1 MFQSLFQRSLLF
13 GKCRENMFYHKTVC
27 KYCKNCKSLS
37 FRFTSRKIILNYL
50 FLISPLLIYKII
62 FQFSYDGSQF
72 DVTEQESPLIEDNL
86 FQGSCSIQKTDV
98 TGWVTK
104 LMLNVSYDR
113 KLFTERF
120 SFYTFRS
127 ECQQH
132 SVEKGNDKFTL
143 KVNL

>member
-62 FQFSYDGSQF
+62 FQFSYDGSLF
-72 DVTEQESPLIEDNL
+72 DVTEQESPLIEDNF
-86 FQGSCSIQKTDV
+86 FQGSCSIQKNRRHWM
-98 TGWVTK
+98 GHK
-104 LMLNVSYDR
+104 INVKRFIRPEAVYG
-113 KLFTERF
+113 KVLFLHV
-120 SFYTFRS
+120 SI
-127 ECQQH
+127 
-132 SVEKGNDKFTL
+132 
-143 KVNL
+143 